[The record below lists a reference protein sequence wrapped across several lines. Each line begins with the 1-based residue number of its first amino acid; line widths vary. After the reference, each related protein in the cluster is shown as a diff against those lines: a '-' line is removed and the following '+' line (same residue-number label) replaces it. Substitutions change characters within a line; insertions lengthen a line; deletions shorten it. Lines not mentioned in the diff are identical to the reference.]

1 MQYALNQQQF
11 HELVLKKIRNEKKK
25 DQMPGIYYSIIYNN
39 KKFQCISIGEYEI
52 NFRHCLEKT
61 DIHIMT
67 LIVLLWFLI
76 CTFSFST
83 IMLYFHNKKTIKN
96 FS

>member
-1 MQYALNQQQF
+1 MDQLYFNKNILSLKNIICFLKMQYALNQQQF

-67 LIVLLWFLI
+67 LIVLL
-76 CTFSFST
+76 
-83 IMLYFHNKKTIKN
+83 
-96 FS
+96 